1 MSESTPNPSNSALDD
16 LDALV
21 SKLDTK
27 LAGSKRRDAIDLILG
42 STPRAT
48 TVTSLR
54 EHETIQRFKKE
65 LIDGLIRVDTAH
77 QLLGLIRLA
86 VETVMK

>member
-1 MSESTPNPSNSALDD
+1 MNEPNKNAALDD

-21 SKLDTK
+21 SKLDTQ
-27 LAGSKRRDAIDLILG
+27 LGQSKRKDAIDAILD
-42 STPRAT
+42 STPRTT
-48 TVTSLR
+48 TVKSLR
-54 EHETIQRFKKE
+54 EHETIVRFRKE
-65 LIDGLIRVDTAH
+65 VADGLIRVDTAR